1 MRTGSLIAKSICFLI
16 SGAFISCT
24 HPGLTNR
31 DSERGMDNT
40 IRAAAVPSD
49 SSEHAIQEDAIN
61 MADADTDATVK
72 NNILLSDHS
81 GGISILQEMN
91 FNEDRFIIQVNGVN
105 GDEPVVN
112 VLTLTSPPRLVV
124 DLLGAKTSANKELM
138 IGEESSVS
146 SIRLGSHSDKLRIVF
161 DLLES
166 HSTEGHSVD
175 ASEGEVVVSIPVSQ
189 QIQNFRLAQ
198 LSESFG
204 GGMAQM
210 KDGRTEGGWETQ
222 VTTRTKVPS
231 AEVLPESNQFAR
243 SELELDS
250 EVQELVDSNQEDISD
265 FLVQE
270 SFHNEEVADFRSN
283 QNSEMKSGEMKSE
296 ITAHAGS
303 DKPVLSKVDFN
314 KSTHSSGEVTLTL
327 SEEIAFELNQTSQS
341 EYVLT
346 LPGVHASE
354 AAKQPLVSLK
364 GKDGIRSVR
373 VSEREDSVEIR
384 MFIDPGASVTAFP
397 RGNVILVKASE
408 PGAARHA
415 ASRAQLGDGKGSSKR
430 GATDDVAAQA
440 NPTGVQSSDGSK
452 SYTGRLISLDLQD
465 TDIDNALRI
474 IAEVSNLNIIA
485 SDDVAGKVTLRLID
499 VPWDQALDVILKTN
513 GLDQVTEG
521 NVIRIAPVDK
531 LRREREAMRESKR
544 AAENLEDLTVQYVRI
559 SYARAEDIRSK
570 VEAVV
575 SERGTVTSDERT
587 NQLIIKDI
595 KSGQKQAQELISKLD
610 LRTPQVLL
618 ETQIVEGSRTIL
630 RDLGFQWNFSYIQS
644 PQTGNA
650 TGLNFPNTVSTGGSA
665 PSADG
670 QWAVN
675 FPAVISATE
684 GSAITAILDSADGS
698 RLLGARLSALESEG
712 IVNVISRPQVATI
725 NNKQATIRSE
735 TTVRVRMPGMGS
747 MVATGAGAQAGGMGG
762 GMAFQE
768 FNVGIS
774 LEVTPQASPD
784 YYVLMDVNAKSST
797 FTGEETDNIPNTRER
812 EATSTILVKSGQ
824 TFALGG
830 VYRIEDQDTLSGV
843 PFFKDIPFLGFLF
856 RRMSF
861 DKRDEELI
869 FFITPH
875 IVEGSFDASTM

>member
-1 MRTGSLIAKSICFLI
+1 MRTGSLISQSF
-16 SGAFISCT
+16 GAILFCGLVSCAYNS
-24 HPGLTNR
+24 PINEESPSNQAVLELG
-31 DSERGMDNT
+31 DNGSLNDGDYN
-40 IRAAAVPSD
+40 IH
-49 SSEHAIQEDAIN
+49 SSEELSNNKAL
-61 MADADTDATVK
+61 K
-72 NNILLSDHS
+72 NNILLSDNT
-81 GGISILQEMN
+81 GGISILQEIN
-91 FNEDRFIIQVNGVN
+91 FNEDRFKIQYDGE
-105 GDEPVVN
+105 EPVLN
-112 VLTLTSPPRLVV
+112 VLTLNSPPRLVV
-124 DLLGAKTSANKELM
+124 DFLGAKPTTSKVLKTQEGSA
-138 IGEESSVS
+138 VT
-146 SIRLGSHSDKLRIVF
+146 SIRIGSHSDKLRIVF
-161 DLLES
+161 DLSEEIGQES
-166 HSTEGHSVD
+166 HSVD
-175 ASEGEVVVSIPVSQ
+175 ASTGEVTVTLPVGNE
-189 QIQNFRLAQ
+189 IQSLRLAEFSDR
-198 LSESFG
+198 LGSDEHTG
-204 GGMAQM
+204 LAQM
-210 KDGRTEGGWETQ
+210 KMEEGELKEG
-222 VTTRTKVPS
+222 
-231 AEVLPESNQFAR
+231 
-243 SELELDS
+243 ELEEEPSNVDW
-250 EVQELVDSNQEDISD
+250 LVNNDT
-265 FLVQE
+265 
-270 SFHNEEVADFRSN
+270 NEEISNNAKEEIDFSKGFDLADSQLGTEYNDSKVEEKEESHFNEEIADFSTLDN
-283 QNSEMKSGEMKSE
+283 EPTEFVKPTE
-296 ITAHAGS
+296 AGS
-303 DKPVLSKVDFN
+303 RPVLSKIDFN
-314 KSTHSSGEVTLTL
+314 KSTHSSGEVALTL
-327 SEEIAFELNQTSQS
+327 SEEVAFELKQTSPS
-341 EYVLT
+341 EYALR
-346 LPGVHASE
+346 LPGVFASE

-373 VSEREDSVEIR
+373 VSEDEDGVQVR
-384 MFIDPGASVTAFP
+384 MFIDPGSSVTAFP
-397 RGNVILVKASE
+397 RGSVILVKGSE
-408 PGAARHA
+408 PTPARSAAA
-415 ASRAQLGDGKGSSKR
+415 RAQLGEAPKKSNKSY
-430 GATDDVAAQA
+430 DDKSAQA

-485 SDDVAGKVTLRLID
+485 SDDVTGKVTLRLID

-570 VEAVV
+570 VEAVL

-595 KSGQKQAQELISKLD
+595 KSGQKQSQELISKLD

-650 TGLNFPNTVSTGGSA
+650 TGLNFPNTVSTGGA
-665 PSADG
+665 AQGNDG
-670 QWAVN
+670 SWAVN

-712 IVNVISRPQVATI
+712 VVNVISRPQVATI

-735 TTVRVRMPGMGS
+735 TTVRVRMPGLGA
-747 MVATGAGAQAGGMGG
+747 MVATGAGAQAGGFGG

-830 VYRIEDQDTLSGV
+830 VYRIEDQDTLAGV

-875 IVEGSFDASTM
+875 IVEGSFDASSM